1 MEINL
6 LEENVEILRRAVG
19 SRMDRRLVI
28 MTAAQFASKGK
39 KIDGGSFLKVSDTVK
54 KSVSFFSPLRSI
66 HYPMTGLILT
76 SERMPDEEISR
87 IHHNYDLLRSA
98 GLRSSNFTYIAAF
111 LMDEGMDITRI
122 KSAHDEMKNYHRFLT
137 SHDDY
142 PAATIIAK
150 QEGTIEELIEA
161 SEQYYRALNEN
172 GLYKG
177 NDLQFLANMLVMNG
191 KFNKDI
197 VSQVILAKDELRRSG
212 LKVKQMHYP
221 SLAVIALS
229 GKINE
234 TVAYS
239 QNLVEMKL
247 FRWYKEMAITAAA
260 IFVSQEYIDASP
272 GLTAAIQAMIQA
284 QQASAAAVT
293 GAAAAS
299 ASSSSGS

>member
-1 MEINL
+1 MEKVL

-19 SRMDRRLVI
+19 SWMDRRLVI

-39 KIDGGSFLKVSDTVK
+39 KIDGGSFLKVSDSVK

-66 HYPMTGLILT
+66 HFPMAGLILT

-87 IHHNYDLLRSA
+87 IHQNYELLRSA

-111 LMDEGMDITRI
+111 LMDEGMDVNRI
-122 KSAHDEMKNYHRFLT
+122 KATHDEMKKYHRFLT

-172 GLYKG
+172 GFYKG

-191 KFNKDI
+191 KFNRDT
-197 VSQVILAKDELRRSG
+197 VSNVILAKDELRRSG

-221 SLAVIALS
+221 SLGVIALS
-229 GKINE
+229 GKIKE
-234 TVAYS
+234 AVAYS
-239 QNLVEMKL
+239 LDSVEMKL
-247 FRWYKEMAITAAA
+247 FRWYKEMAITVAA

-293 GAAAAS
+293 AAAAAS
-299 ASSSSGS
+299 TSSSSGS